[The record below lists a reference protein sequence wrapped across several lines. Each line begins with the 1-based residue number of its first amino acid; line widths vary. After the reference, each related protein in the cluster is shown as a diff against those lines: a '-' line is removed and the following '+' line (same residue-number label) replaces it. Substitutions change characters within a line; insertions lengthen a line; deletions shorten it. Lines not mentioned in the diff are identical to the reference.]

1 MRLANSGGGVVRGRK
16 LRHRKCGELQLLLLG
31 LHPGPG
37 LGLGLGPDG
46 GVVCSLVEVFLVYL
60 L

>member
-1 MRLANSGGGVVRGRK
+1 VRGRK
-16 LRHRKCGELQLLLLG
+16 HRHRKCGELLLLLLG
-31 LHPGPG
+31 LRPGPG
-37 LGLGLGPDG
+37 QGLGRDG

>member
-1 MRLANSGGGVVRGRK
+1 VRGRK